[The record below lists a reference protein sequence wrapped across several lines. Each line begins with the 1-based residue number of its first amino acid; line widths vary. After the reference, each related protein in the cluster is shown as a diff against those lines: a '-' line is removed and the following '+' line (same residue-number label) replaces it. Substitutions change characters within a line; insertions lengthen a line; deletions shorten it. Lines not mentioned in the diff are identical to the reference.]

1 MFKFPAPVPQSR
13 KLWGRATSPET
24 WQDFETNMSPVTK
37 IASLVLK
44 NLAFHRAC
52 SNELNSKD
60 QVAGINSNQVV
71 QLATKYVLPHQPT
84 KTRGGTDMPVLFSH
98 EAKCIGI
105 NTVID

>member
-1 MFKFPAPVPQSR
+1 
-13 KLWGRATSPET
+13 
-24 WQDFETNMSPVTK
+24 MSPPVIK

-71 QLATKYVLPHQPT
+71 QLAAKHVVLHQLT
-84 KTRGGTDMPVLFSH
+84 QTHGGTDMPVLFGH